1 MEQLIIFAIII
12 YFLWR
17 ADKRRKRGL
26 TEQKPKAPVFK
37 EPYAD
42 VNPVAYPTVTN
53 MNPSAYPT
61 TGNVN
66 PVAHPTV
73 TNMNPSAYPTVTNVN
88 QRTYPTAASRK
99 TTPLSLNPGS
109 TSRLQPGQE
118 GPTHEETIA
127 HMYKLDECAAIAET
141 FFDEEKKEEL
151 SLAKGMIWSQILGP
165 PRCRQPFLQP
175 RGSRI

>member
-1 MEQLIIFAIII
+1 M
-12 YFLWR
+12 
-17 ADKRRKRGL
+17 

-42 VNPVAYPTVTN
+42 VNPVAYPTVTNMNPSAYPTAGNMNPVAYPTVTN